1 MAARWAGAIALEV
14 TVPTTGPNKRHHIE
28 VRYAAKKN
36 KLFQISP
43 QKTLL
48 NLKQFCFRGKTHVS
62 DWHMAVIYCRTR
74 KRECRIYSAFL

>member
-1 MAARWAGAIALEV
+1 ML
-14 TVPTTGPNKRHHIE
+14 H
-28 VRYAAKKN
+28 KN
-36 KLFQISP
+36 ELFQISP

-74 KRECRIYSAFL
+74 KRECRIYSAFLQAMAVHATVYLGHGTTAGDIK